1 MENTFKVPTETKKT
15 NFVFNQD
22 GSIRLAAENL
32 AGITIEET
40 DTVVESD
47 IQIEYNK
54 TYKLVNGE
62 IIAEDYEMPLEL
74 INASLWDE
82 VRKKRNKLLKET
94 DWIVTV
100 SNENGTSVPDNWKEY
115 RQALRDITTQADPK
129 NVTWPIKPS

>member
-1 MENTFKVPTETKKT
+1 MENTFEVPTETKKT

-47 IQIEYNK
+47 IQIEYDK

-74 INASLWDE
+74 ITAARWDE
-82 VRKKRNKLLKET
+82 VRKTRNKLLEET

-115 RQALRDITTQADPK
+115 RQALRDITTQADPN
-129 NVTWPIKPS
+129 NVTWPTKP

>member
-1 MENTFKVPTETKKT
+1 MENTFEVPTETKKT

-47 IQIEYNK
+47 IQIEYDK

-62 IIAEDYEMPLEL
+62 IIRSEDEMPLEL
-74 INASLWDE
+74 ITAARWDE
-82 VRKKRNKLLKET
+82 VRKTRNKLLEET

-115 RQALRDITTQADPK
+115 RQALRDITTQADPN
-129 NVTWPIKPS
+129 NVTWPTKP

>member
-1 MENTFKVPTETKKT
+1 MENTFEVPTETKKT

-47 IQIEYNK
+47 IQIEYDK

-62 IIAEDYEMPLEL
+62 IIAENYEMPLEL
-74 INASLWDE
+74 ITAARWDE
-82 VRKKRNKLLKET
+82 VRKTRNKLLEET

-115 RQALRDITTQADPK
+115 RQALRDITTQADPN
-129 NVTWPIKPS
+129 NVTWPTKP

>member
-1 MENTFKVPTETKKT
+1 MENTFEVPTETKKT

-47 IQIEYNK
+47 IQIDYSK

-74 INASLWDE
+74 INAALWDE
-82 VRKKRNKLLKET
+82 VRKTRNKLLEET

-115 RQALRDITTQADPK
+115 RQALRDITTQADPN
-129 NVTWPIKPS
+129 NVTWPTKP

>member
-1 MENTFKVPTETKKT
+1 MENTFEVPTETKKT

-47 IQIEYNK
+47 IQIEYDK

-74 INASLWDE
+74 ITAAHWDE
-82 VRKKRNKLLKET
+82 VRKTRNKLLEET

-115 RQALRDITTQADPK
+115 RQALRDITTQEDPN
-129 NVTWPIKPS
+129 NVTWPTKP